1 MMRLPV
7 NYQIAATYL
16 STKLK
21 QTAVAVL
28 GVTFGISMYVFM
40 NSFMSGVNLAQNR
53 LAFSTLAHVRVYN
66 DRPADRSDI
75 VSRVFP
81 AGTIA
86 NIHNSKIIKYTQGIK
101 NSTEIIHYL
110 HTIPIVQ
117 TVAPEVNI
125 NVFFKNA
132 GNKVNGTL
140 SGVDVASEDQL
151 FGMSQMMVEG
161 TWKDLAYRPDGIFV
175 GVELARSLSLKVD
188 DNLNI
193 LTADGVSHSYKVIG
207 IFQTNLAS
215 VDKTKAYLSIT
226 ATRQLLAENQ
236 DYVTDIQINVIDF
249 KLANQLVS
257 ELAPLLPYKVE
268 SWSMANIQLEAGSNL
283 RDVIA
288 LAVSLTILIVA
299 GFGIYNIMLMT
310 INEKIR
316 EIAILKAMGFSGL
329 DIRRIFLTMSSV
341 IGLVGG
347 LIGMGLGF
355 VVSALVNRVPFNV
368 AGLATLPMDY
378 NPKDY
383 ILAFCFGLLTTFVAG
398 YFPSRK
404 AARIDPVNIIRG

>member
-1 MMRLPV
+1 MIRLPV

-16 STKLK
+16 SSKLK
-21 QTAVAVL
+21 QTIVAVL

-53 LAFSTLAHVRVYN
+53 LAFSTLAHVRIYN

-86 NIHNSKIIKYTQGIK
+86 NIRNSKIIKYTDGIK
-101 NSTEIIHYL
+101 NSMEIIHYL
-110 HTIPIVQ
+110 HSIPIVQ

-125 NVFFKNA
+125 NVFFKNV

-140 SGVDVASEDQL
+140 SGVDVANEDRL
-151 FGMSQMMVEG
+151 FQMSQLMVQG
-161 TWKDLAYRPDGIFV
+161 NWKDLAVRPDGIIV
-175 GVELARSLSLKVD
+175 GFELAKSLSLKVD
-188 DNLNI
+188 DNLNVQ
-193 LTADGVSHSYKVIG
+193 TADGVSHTYKVIG
-207 IFQTNLAS
+207 IFRTNLTS
-215 VDKTKAYLSIT
+215 IDKTKSYLSIT

-236 DYVTDIQINVIDF
+236 DYVTDLQVNVIDF
-249 KLANQLVS
+249 KLANRLVG
-257 ELAPLLPYKVE
+257 EIAPLIPYKVE
-268 SWSMANIQLEAGSNL
+268 SWSMANAQLEAGSNL

-288 LAVSLTILIVA
+288 VAVSLTILLVA

-316 EIAILKAMGFSGL
+316 EIAILKAMGFSGF
-329 DIRRIFLTMSSV
+329 DIRRIFFTMSSV
-341 IGLVGG
+341 IGVVGG
-347 LIGMGLGF
+347 FVGMGLGYL
-355 VVSALVNRVPFNV
+355 VSRLVNQVPFNV

-378 NPKDY
+378 DPRDY
-383 ILAFCFGLLTTFVAG
+383 ILAFSFGLITTFVAG

-404 AARIDPVNIIRG
+404 ASRIDPVTIIRG

>member
-1 MMRLPV
+1 MIRLPV

-16 STKLK
+16 STKVK
-21 QTAVAVL
+21 QTIVAVL

-86 NIHNSKIIKYTQGIK
+86 NIRNSKIIKYTQGIK

-140 SGVDVASEDQL
+140 SGVDVASEDRL

-161 TWKDLAYRPDGIFV
+161 NWRDLAFRPDGIFV
-175 GVELARSLSLKVD
+175 GVELAKSLSLKVD

-193 LTADGVSHSYKVIG
+193 LTADGVSHTYKVIG

-249 KLANQLVS
+249 KLANRLVG

-341 IGLVGG
+341 IGFVGG
-347 LIGMGLGF
+347 LIGMGLGYI
-355 VVSALVNRVPFNV
+355 VSALVNRVPFNV

-378 NPKDY
+378 DPKDY
-383 ILAFCFGLLTTFVAG
+383 ILAFCFGLITTFVAG

>member
-1 MMRLPV
+1 MMHLPV

-16 STKLK
+16 SKKVK
-21 QTAVAVL
+21 QTIVAVL

-53 LAFSTLAHVRVYN
+53 LAFSTLAHVRIYN
-66 DRPADRSDI
+66 DRPANRSDI

-86 NIHNSKIIKYTQGIK
+86 NIRNSKIIKYTQGIK
-101 NSTEIIHYL
+101 NSAEIVHYL

-151 FGMSQMMVEG
+151 FGMSQMMTEG
-161 TWKDLAYRPDGIFV
+161 NWKDLAFRPDGIFV
-175 GVELARSLSLKVD
+175 GIELAKSLSLKVD

-193 LTADGVSHSYKVIG
+193 LTADGVSHTYKVIG

-236 DYVTDIQINVIDF
+236 DYVTDIQVNVIDF

-347 LIGMGLGF
+347 LIGMGLGY

-378 NPKDY
+378 DPKDY
-383 ILAFCFGLLTTFVAG
+383 ILAFSFGLITTFVAG

-404 AARIDPVNIIRG
+404 AARIDPVTIIRG

>member
-1 MMRLPV
+1 MIRLPV

-28 GVTFGISMYVFM
+28 GVTFGISMYIFM

-53 LAFSTLAHVRVYN
+53 LAFSTLAHVRIYN
-66 DRPADRSDI
+66 DRPADRSDL
-75 VSRVFP
+75 VSRVYP
-81 AGTIA
+81 TGTIA
-86 NIHNSKIIKYTQGIK
+86 NIRNSKIIKYTQGIR
-101 NSTEIIHYL
+101 NSTEIVHYL

-151 FGMSQMMVEG
+151 FGMSQMMIEG
-161 TWKDLAYRPDGIFV
+161 NWKDLAFRPDGIFV

-193 LTADGVSHSYKVIG
+193 LTADGVSHTYKVIG

-236 DYVTDIQINVIDF
+236 DYVTDIQVNVIDF
-249 KLANQLVS
+249 KLANQLVR
-257 ELAPLLPYKVE
+257 ELAPLLTYKVE

-347 LIGMGLGF
+347 LIGMGLGYL
-355 VVSALVNRVPFNV
+355 VSRLVNAVPFNV

-383 ILAFCFGLLTTFVAG
+383 MLAFCFGLITTFVAG

-404 AARIDPVNIIRG
+404 AARIDPVTIIRG

>member
-1 MMRLPV
+1 MIRLPV

-16 STKLK
+16 GSKVK
-21 QTAVAVL
+21 QTIVAVL

-53 LAFSTLAHVRVYN
+53 LAFSTLAHVRIYN
-66 DRPADRSDI
+66 DRPADRSDL

-86 NIHNSKIIKYTQGIK
+86 NIRNSKVIKYTDGIK

-125 NVFFKNA
+125 NVFFKNV

-140 SGVDVASEDQL
+140 SGVDVANEDQL
-151 FGMSQMMVEG
+151 FQMSQLMDQG
-161 TWKDLAYRPDGIFV
+161 RWKDLAFRPDGIIV
-175 GVELARSLSLKVD
+175 GVELAKNLSLKVD

-193 LTADGVSHSYKVIG
+193 LTADGVSHTYKVIG
-207 IFQTNLAS
+207 IFRTNLS
-215 VDKTKAYLSIT
+215 SIDKTKAYLSIT

-236 DYVTDIQINVIDF
+236 DYVTDIQVNVIDF
-249 KLANQLVS
+249 KLANQLVH
-257 ELAPLLPYKVE
+257 ELAPILSYKVE
-268 SWSMANIQLEAGSNL
+268 SWSMANAQLEAGSNL

-288 LAVSLTILIVA
+288 VAVSLTILIVA

-316 EIAILKAMGFSGL
+316 EIAILKAMGFSGF

-341 IGLVGG
+341 IGIVGG
-347 LIGMGLGF
+347 FVGMGLGYL
-355 VVSALVNRVPFNV
+355 VSRLVNQVPFNV

-378 NPKDY
+378 DPKDY
-383 ILAFCFGLLTTFVAG
+383 TLAFFFGLITTFVAC

-404 AARIDPVNIIRG
+404 ASRVDPVNIIRG

>member
-1 MMRLPV
+1 MIRLPV

-16 STKLK
+16 SSKLK
-21 QTAVAVL
+21 QTIVAVL

-40 NSFMSGVNLAQNR
+40 NSFMSGVNLAQNQ
-53 LAFSTLAHVRVYN
+53 LAFSTLAHVRIYN

-81 AGTIA
+81 KTTIA
-86 NIHNSKIIKYTQGIK
+86 NIHNSKIIKYTDGIK
-101 NSTEIIHYL
+101 NSSEIIHYL
-110 HTIPIVQ
+110 HTIPIVE

-125 NVFFKNA
+125 NVFFKNV
-132 GNKVNGTL
+132 GNRVNGTL
-140 SGVDVASEDQL
+140 SGVDVNSEDQL
-151 FGMSQMMVEG
+151 FKMSHLMDKG
-161 TWKDLAYRPDGIFV
+161 NWKDLAFRPDGIIV
-175 GVELARSLSLKVD
+175 GVELAKSLSLKVD

-193 LTADGVSHSYKVIG
+193 LTADGVSHTYKVIG
-207 IFQTNLAS
+207 IFRTNLSS
-215 VDKTKAYLSIT
+215 VDKSKAYLSIT
-226 ATRQLLAENQ
+226 ATRQLLAENA
-236 DYVTDIQINVIDF
+236 DYVTDIQVNVIDF
-249 KLANQLVS
+249 KLANQLVGEIS
-257 ELAPLLPYKVE
+257 PLIPYKVE
-268 SWSMANIQLEAGSNL
+268 SWSMANAQLEAGSNL

-288 LAVSLTILIVA
+288 VAVSLTILIVA

-316 EIAILKAMGFSGL
+316 EIAILKAMGFSGF

-347 LIGMGLGF
+347 FVGMGLGYL
-355 VVSALVNRVPFNV
+355 VSRLVNQVPFNV

-378 NPKDY
+378 DPKDY
-383 ILAFCFGLLTTFVAG
+383 ILAFGFGLITTFVAG

-404 AARIDPVNIIRG
+404 ASHVDPVTIIRG

>member
-1 MMRLPV
+1 MTRLPV

-21 QTAVAVL
+21 QTIVAVL

-53 LAFSTLAHVRVYN
+53 LAFSTLAHVRIYN

-75 VSRVFP
+75 VSRAYP
-81 AGTIA
+81 GTIA
-86 NIHNSKIIKYTQGIK
+86 NIRNSKIIKYTEGIK
-101 NSTEIIHYL
+101 NSAGIIHLL
-110 HTIPIVQ
+110 HTIPIVE

-140 SGVDVASEDQL
+140 SGVDVASEDKLFQL
-151 FGMSQMMVEG
+151 SELMVQG
-161 TWKDLAYRPDGIFV
+161 NWKDLAFRPDGITV
-175 GVELARSLSLKVD
+175 GVELAKSLSLKVD

-193 LTADGVSHSYKVIG
+193 LTADGVSHTYKVIG
-207 IFQTNLAS
+207 IFRTNLSS
-215 VDKTKAYLSIT
+215 VDKSKAYLSIA

-236 DYVTDIQINVIDF
+236 DYVTDIQVNVVDF
-249 KLANQLVS
+249 KLANPLVHQ
-257 ELAPLLPYKVE
+257 LAPLLPYKVE
-268 SWSMANIQLEAGSNL
+268 SWSMANAQLEAGSNL

-288 LAVSLTILIVA
+288 VAVSLTILIVA

-316 EIAILKAMGFSGL
+316 EIAILKAMGFSGF

-347 LIGMGLGF
+347 FIGMGLGYL
-355 VVSALVNRVPFNV
+355 VSRIVNQVPFNV

-383 ILAFCFGLLTTFVAG
+383 ALAFFFGLITTFVAG

-404 AARIDPVNIIRG
+404 ASRVDPVTIIRG

>member
-1 MMRLPV
+1 MIRLPI

-16 STKLK
+16 WSKVK
-21 QTAVAVL
+21 QTIVALL

-53 LAFSTLAHVRVYN
+53 LAFSTLAHVRIYN
-66 DRPADRSDI
+66 DRPADRSDL
-75 VSRVFP
+75 VSRVYP

-86 NIHNSKIIKYTQGIK
+86 NIRNRKIIKYTDGIK

-110 HTIPIVQ
+110 HSLPIVQ

-125 NVFFKNA
+125 NVFFKNV

-140 SGVDVASEDQL
+140 SGVDVANEDRL
-151 FGMSQMMVEG
+151 FLMSQLMVRG
-161 TWKDLAYRPDGIFV
+161 NWKDLAGRPDGIIT
-175 GVELARSLSLKVD
+175 GAELAKSLSLKVD

-193 LTADGVSHSYKVIG
+193 LTADGVSHTYKVIG
-207 IFQTNLAS
+207 IFQTNLSS
-215 VDKTKAYLSIT
+215 VDKTKAYLSIA

-236 DYVTDIQINVIDF
+236 DYVTDIQVNVIDF

-257 ELAPLLPYKVE
+257 QIAPLIPYKVE
-268 SWSMANIQLEAGSNL
+268 SWSMANAQLEAGSNL

-288 LAVSLTILIVA
+288 VAVSMTILLVA
-299 GFGIYNIMLMT
+299 GFGIYNIMNMT

-316 EIAILKAMGFSGL
+316 EIAILKAMGFSGF

-341 IGLVGG
+341 IGFVGG
-347 LIGMGLGF
+347 LIGMGLGYL
-355 VVSALVNRVPFNV
+355 VSRLVNQVPFNV

-378 NPKDY
+378 DPRDY
-383 ILAFCFGLLTTFVAG
+383 ILAFSFGLVTTFVAG

-404 AARIDPVNIIRG
+404 ASRIDPVTIIRG

>member
-1 MMRLPV
+1 MIRLPV

-21 QTAVAVL
+21 QTIVAVL

-53 LAFSTLAHVRVYN
+53 LAFSTLAHVRIYN
-66 DRPADRSDI
+66 DRPADRSNI
-75 VSRVFP
+75 VSRAFP
-81 AGTIA
+81 GTIA
-86 NIHNSKIIKYTQGIK
+86 NIRNSKIIKYTDGIK
-101 NSTEIIHYL
+101 NSAGIIHL
-110 HTIPIVQ
+110 LRNIPIVE

-125 NVFFKNA
+125 NVFFKNS

-140 SGVDVASEDQL
+140 SGVDVASEDKLFQL
-151 FGMSQMMVEG
+151 SALMVQG
-161 TWKDLAYRPDGIFV
+161 NWKDLAFRPDGITV
-175 GVELARSLSLKVD
+175 GAELAKSLSLKVD

-193 LTADGVSHSYKVIG
+193 LTADGVSHTYKVIG
-207 IFQTNLAS
+207 IFRTNLSS
-215 VDKTKAYLSIT
+215 VDKSKAYLSIT

-236 DYVTDIQINVIDF
+236 DYVTDIQVNVIDF
-249 KLANQLVS
+249 KLANQLVRQ
-257 ELAPLLPYKVE
+257 LTPLLSYRVE
-268 SWSMANIQLEAGSNL
+268 SWSMANAQLEAGSNL

-288 LAVSLTILIVA
+288 VAVSLTILLVA

-316 EIAILKAMGFSGL
+316 EIAILKAMGFSGF

-347 LIGMGLGF
+347 FIGMGLGYL
-355 VVSALVNRVPFNV
+355 VSRLVNQVPFNV

-378 NPKDY
+378 DPKDY
-383 ILAFCFGLLTTFVAG
+383 ALAFFFGLITTFVAG

-404 AARIDPVNIIRG
+404 ASRVDPVNIIRG